1 MINRLR
7 LLISLLLV
15 AFSLCNVDAQEL
27 EFYQNP
33 VIRTDLADPSVIRFD
48 GVYYASGTSSEWAPF
63 YPIYKSTDLVNWI
76 QVGHVFEH
84 QPDWTEGSFWAP
96 ELYVYN
102 DKVYCYYSARRKS
115 DHKSYIGVAV
125 SNTPEKVFED
135 KGPLVTIGSECID
148 AFVFNDNGQLYIT
161 WKAYGLDPRPIEIL
175 CCKLSRDG
183 LHLEGEPFSLLTDD
197 ESIGM
202 EGQCIIRKGDWYYLL
217 YSARGCCG
225 PGSDY
230 EVRVARSKKI
240 TEPFQKYND
249 NPILMCSDDFQA
261 CGHGTVTPTP
271 DGRLYYLCHSY
282 QRDAKFYM
290 GRQPILQELMF
301 GSDQWPHFMTGRLAT
316 SRQPMPFDGIKQ
328 GEWKQFADHFA
339 SNKLGV
345 SWTWNYT
352 FCDVKAELNGN
363 GKLLLSGNGI
373 KESNAAALCQRTPDT
388 DYSFAVNVLNN
399 GQSMRGIVLYGDAAN
414 YVALVLRGKKLQT
427 ISRCNGKE
435 TIISEIPMKRRSIR
449 LQADVKDSRT
459 LSFMYDDG
467 DGMKKLEPFSIDTS
481 HTTPWDRVARPGV
494 ISAVLANSKEKPAE
508 FSDFEMWKNSTK
520 TF

>member
-1 MINRLR
+1 MNRLR
-7 LLISLLLV
+7 HLIGLLLV
-15 AFSLCNVDAQEL
+15 AFPLCNVNAQEL

-48 GVYYASGTSSEWAPF
+48 GAYYVSGTSSEWAPF
-63 YPIYKSTDLVNWI
+63 YPIYKSTDLVNWV
-76 QVGHVFEH
+76 QVGHVFE
-84 QPDWTEGSFWAP
+84 QKPYWTESSFWAP

-102 DKVYCYYSARRKS
+102 NKVYCYYSARRKS

-125 SNTPEKVFED
+125 SDTPEKAFED

-175 CCKLSRDG
+175 CCKLSSDG
-183 LHLEGEPFSLLTDD
+183 LHLEGEPFSLLTDE

-240 TEPFQKYND
+240 TEPFQKYSD

-261 CGHGTVTPTP
+261 CGHGTVTTTP
-271 DGRLYYLCHSY
+271 DGRSYYLCHSY

-290 GRQPILQELMF
+290 GRQPIVQELMF
-301 GSDQWPHFMTGRLAT
+301 GSDQWPHFKTGRLAT
-316 SRQPMPFDGIKQ
+316 SRQPMPFEGIKQ
-328 GEWKQFADHFA
+328 GEWKQFADDFS

-352 FCDVKAELNGN
+352 FCNVKTEINGN
-363 GKLLLSGNGI
+363 GKLLLSGKGI
-373 KESNAAALCQRTPDT
+373 KEPNAAALCQRTPDA
-388 DYSFAVNVLNN
+388 DYCFAVNVLNN
-399 GQSMRGIVLYGDAAN
+399 GQSMRGIVLYGDAGN
-414 YVALVLRGKKLQT
+414 YVALVLQGKKLQT
-427 ISRCNGKE
+427 ISKCNGKE
-435 TIISEIPMKRRSIR
+435 TILSELPMKRRNIR
-449 LQADVKDSRT
+449 LQAEVKDCRT

-467 DGMKKLEPFSIDTS
+467 NGMKKLEPFSVDAS

-508 FSDFEMWKNSTK
+508 FSDFKMWKR
-520 TF
+520 

>member
-7 LLISLLLV
+7 HLISLLLV

-48 GVYYASGTSSEWAPF
+48 GAYYASGTSSEWAPF

-175 CCKLSRDG
+175 CCKLSSDG
-183 LHLEGEPFSLLTDD
+183 LHLEGEPFSLLTDE

-202 EGQCIIRKGDWYYLL
+202 EGQCMIRKGDWYYLL

-240 TEPFQKYND
+240 TEPFQKYSD

-261 CGHGTVTPTP
+261 CGHGTITPTP

-316 SRQPMPFDGIKQ
+316 SRQPMPFEGIKQ

-352 FCDVKAELNGN
+352 FCDVKAEVNGN

-388 DYSFAVNVLNN
+388 DYSFAVNVLNI

-494 ISAVLANSKEKPAE
+494 ISAVVANSKEKPAE

>member
-1 MINRLR
+1 MNRLR
-7 LLISLLLV
+7 HLIGLLLV
-15 AFSLCNVDAQEL
+15 AFPLCNVNAQEL

-48 GVYYASGTSSEWAPF
+48 GAYYVSGTSSEWAPF
-63 YPIYKSTDLVNWI
+63 YPIYKSTDLVNWV
-76 QVGHVFEH
+76 QVGHVFE
-84 QPDWTEGSFWAP
+84 QKPDWTEGSFWAP

-102 DKVYCYYSARRKS
+102 NKVYCYYSARRKS

-125 SNTPEKVFED
+125 SNTPENVFED

-175 CCKLSRDG
+175 CCKLSSDG
-183 LHLEGEPFSLLTDD
+183 LHLEGEPFSLLTDE

-230 EVRVARSKKI
+230 EVRVARSKKM
-240 TEPFQKYND
+240 TESFQKYSD
-249 NPILMCSDDFQA
+249 NPILMRSDDFQA
-261 CGHGTVTPTP
+261 CGHGTVTTTP
-271 DGRLYYLCHSY
+271 DGRSYYLCHSY

-290 GRQPILQELMF
+290 GRQPIVQELMF
-301 GSDQWPHFMTGRLAT
+301 GSDQWPHFKTGRLAT
-316 SRQPMPFDGIKQ
+316 SRQPMPFEGTKQ
-328 GEWKQFADHFA
+328 GEWKQFADDFS

-352 FCDVKAELNGN
+352 FCNVKTEINGN
-363 GKLLLSGNGI
+363 GKLLLSGKGI
-373 KESNAAALCQRTPDT
+373 KEPNAAALCQRTPDA
-388 DYSFAVNVLNN
+388 DYCFAVNVLNN
-399 GQSMRGIVLYGDAAN
+399 GQSMRGIALYGDAGN

-427 ISRCNGKE
+427 ISKCNGKE
-435 TIISEIPMKRRSIR
+435 TILSELPMKRRNIR
-449 LQADVKDSRT
+449 LQAEVKDCRT

-467 DGMKKLEPFSIDTS
+467 NGMKKLEPFSVDAS

-508 FSDFEMWKNSTK
+508 FSDFKMWKR
-520 TF
+520 

>member
-1 MINRLR
+1 MNRLR
-7 LLISLLLV
+7 HLISLLLV
-15 AFSLCNVDAQEL
+15 AFSLCDVNAQEL
-27 EFYQNP
+27 GFYQNP

-48 GVYYASGTSSEWAPF
+48 EAYYVSGTSSEWAPF
-63 YPIYKSTDLVNWI
+63 YPIYKSTDLVNWV
-76 QVGHVFEH
+76 QVGHVFE
-84 QPDWTEGSFWAP
+84 QKPDWTEGSFWAP

-102 DKVYCYYSARRKS
+102 NKVYCYYSARRKS

-125 SNTPEKVFED
+125 SNTPENDFED

-175 CCKLSRDG
+175 CCKLSSDG
-183 LHLEGEPFSLLTDD
+183 LHLEGEPFSLLTDE

-230 EVRVARSKKI
+230 EVRVARSKMI
-240 TEPFQKYND
+240 TEPFQKYSD

-261 CGHGTVTPTP
+261 CGHGTVTTTP
-271 DGRLYYLCHSY
+271 DGRSYYLCHSY

-290 GRQPILQELMF
+290 GRQPIVQELMF
-301 GSDQWPHFMTGRLAT
+301 GSDQWPHFKTGRLAT
-316 SRQPMPFDGIKQ
+316 SRQPMPFEGTKQ
-328 GEWKQFADHFA
+328 VGWKQFADNFA
-339 SNKLGV
+339 GNKLGV

-352 FCDVKAELNGN
+352 FCNVKAEVNGN
-363 GKLLLSGNGI
+363 GRLLLSGNGI
-373 KESNAAALCQRTPDT
+373 KEPNAAALCQRTPDA
-388 DYSFAVNVLNN
+388 DYCFAVNVLNN
-399 GQSMRGIVLYGDAAN
+399 GQSMRGIVLYGDAEN

-427 ISRCNGKE
+427 ISKCNGKE
-435 TIISEIPMKRRSIR
+435 TIISEILMKRRNIR
-449 LQADVKDSRT
+449 LQAEVKDSRT

-467 DGMKKLEPFSIDTS
+467 NGMKKLEPFSVDAS

-508 FSDFEMWKNSTK
+508 FSDFKMWKR
-520 TF
+520 

>member
-1 MINRLR
+1 MNRLR
-7 LLISLLLV
+7 HLISLLLV
-15 AFSLCNVDAQEL
+15 AFSLCEVTAQEL
-27 EFYQNP
+27 GFYQNP

-48 GVYYASGTSSEWAPF
+48 EAYYVSGTSSEWAPF
-63 YPIYKSTDLVNWI
+63 YPIYKSTDLVNWV
-76 QVGHVFEH
+76 QVGHVFE
-84 QPDWTEGSFWAP
+84 QKPDWTEGSFWAP

-102 DKVYCYYSARRKS
+102 NKVYCYYSARRKS

-125 SNTPEKVFED
+125 SNTPENAFED

-175 CCKLSRDG
+175 CCKLSSDG
-183 LHLEGEPFSLLTDD
+183 LHLEGEPFSLLTDE

-230 EVRVARSKKI
+230 EVRVARSKMI
-240 TEPFQKYND
+240 TEPFQKYSD

-261 CGHGTVTPTP
+261 CGHGTVTTTP
-271 DGRLYYLCHSY
+271 DGRSYYLCHSY

-290 GRQPILQELMF
+290 GRQPIVQELMF
-301 GSDQWPHFMTGRLAT
+301 GSDQWPHFKTGRLAT
-316 SRQPMPFDGIKQ
+316 SRQPMPFEGSKQ
-328 GEWKQFADHFA
+328 VGWKQFADNFA
-339 SNKLGV
+339 GNKLGV

-352 FCDVKAELNGN
+352 FCNVKAEVNGN

-373 KESNAAALCQRTPDT
+373 KEPNAAALCQRTPDA
-388 DYSFAVNVLNN
+388 DYCFAVNVLNN
-399 GQSMRGIVLYGDAAN
+399 GLSMRGIVLYGDAEN

-427 ISRCNGKE
+427 ISKCNGKE
-435 TIISEIPMKRRSIR
+435 TIISEIPMKRRNIR
-449 LQADVKDSRT
+449 LQAEVKDCRT

-467 DGMKKLEPFSIDTS
+467 NGMKKLEPFSVDAS

-508 FSDFEMWKNSTK
+508 FSDFKMWKR
-520 TF
+520 

>member
-1 MINRLR
+1 MNRLR
-7 LLISLLLV
+7 HLISLLLV
-15 AFSLCNVDAQEL
+15 AFSLCEVTAQEL
-27 EFYQNP
+27 GFYQNP

-48 GVYYASGTSSEWAPF
+48 EAYYVSGTSSEWAPF
-63 YPIYKSTDLVNWI
+63 YPIYKSTDLVNWV
-76 QVGHVFEH
+76 QVGHVFE
-84 QPDWTEGSFWAP
+84 QKPDWTEGSFWAP

-102 DKVYCYYSARRKS
+102 NKVYCYYSARRKS

-125 SNTPEKVFED
+125 SNTPENAFED

-175 CCKLSRDG
+175 CCKLSSDG
-183 LHLEGEPFSLLTDD
+183 LHLEGEPFSLLTDE

-230 EVRVARSKKI
+230 EVRVARSKMI
-240 TEPFQKYND
+240 TEPFQKYSD

-261 CGHGTVTPTP
+261 CGHGTVTTTP
-271 DGRLYYLCHSY
+271 DGRSFYLCHSY

-290 GRQPILQELMF
+290 GRQPIVQELMF
-301 GSDQWPHFMTGRLAT
+301 GSDQWPHFKTGRLAT
-316 SRQPMPFDGIKQ
+316 SRQPMPYEGTKQ
-328 GEWKQFADHFA
+328 VGWKQFADNFGG
-339 SNKLGV
+339 NKLGV

-352 FCDVKAELNGN
+352 FCNVKAEVNGN
-363 GKLLLSGNGI
+363 GRLLLSGNGI
-373 KESNAAALCQRTPDT
+373 KEPNAAALCQRTPDA
-388 DYSFAVNVLNN
+388 DYCFAVNVLNN
-399 GQSMRGIVLYGDAAN
+399 GLSMRGIVLYGDAEN

-427 ISRCNGKE
+427 ISKCKGKE
-435 TIISEIPMKRRSIR
+435 TIISEIPMKRRNIR
-449 LQADVKDSRT
+449 LQAEVKDCRT

-467 DGMKKLEPFSIDTS
+467 NGMKKLEPFSVDAS

-508 FSDFEMWKNSTK
+508 FSDFKMWKR
-520 TF
+520 